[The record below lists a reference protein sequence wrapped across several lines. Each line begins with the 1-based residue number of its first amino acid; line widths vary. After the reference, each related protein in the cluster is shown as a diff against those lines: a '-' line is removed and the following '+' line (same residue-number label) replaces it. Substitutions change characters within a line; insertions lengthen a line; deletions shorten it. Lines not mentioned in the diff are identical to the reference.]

1 MMVRQV
7 IGRTVRLAAIG
18 SAAGAL
24 VLTVAPAFNPVLALG
39 EGSRLFGPA
48 IAASIVVAIATI
60 ATLLPARRA
69 GSADP
74 AELLRN

>member
-1 MMVRQV
+1 
-7 IGRTVRLAAIG
+7 
-18 SAAGAL
+18 

-39 EGSRLFGPA
+39 GGSRFFGPA

-69 GSADP
+69 GLADP